1 MESKINSII
10 LIIKYL
16 SNMTIWVIILL
27 STTCLAVGGWFGKYI
42 SEREAKRTNQTIQDK
57 LDQAREKSEIILD
70 KARESADR
78 EADRIIKRWENQAKD
93 ILEEAKRKLQS
104 STDQE
109 EQNKKIKKELEWKK
123 QTLEDLIKEESWKLS
138 EIAKLTEAEAKEELF
153 KNIERTESSEIEKFI
168 EKFKQ
173 EKNESAKQEA
183 GNILSKI
190 LPRVAVQASSEFL
203 VSVVDLPSE
212 DYKWRIIW
220 REGRNIAFFEKTTWV
235 ELAMDDSPGIVKIS
249 SFDTEKKYL
258 AVQTLKKLVKDG
270 RINPSYIEK
279 YYNECIEN
287 FDEDM
292 KTIGRKTLLEL
303 WVPMM
308 NSELLL
314 YIWKF
319 SLRFSYWQNL
329 LAHSKEVASIAELI
343 ASELGYDSAL
353 AKKAGLLHDIGK
365 IDTSSGESHAAIW
378 GKILKNLWMNETVIN
393 TAEWHHFDV
402 DITTPIGWIVTAADA
417 ISAGR
422 EGVRLNSKEK
432 FTERMSTLEELVKNT
447 HWIKKAYIMQAGREI
462 WAFVDPE
469 KVRDLEMEKISKN
482 IAVSIE
488 WGLDYPGIIRVVLI
502 RENKTVTFVQ

>member
-1 MESKINSII
+1 
-10 LIIKYL
+10 
-16 SNMTIWVIILL
+16 MTIWVILLL
-27 STTCLAVGGWFGKYI
+27 STTCLGIGYLIWKGLY
-42 SEREAKRTNQTIQDK
+42 EREAKKTNQTIQEK
-57 LDQAREKSEIILD
+57 LDQSRMKSEEILD
-70 KARESADR
+70 KSRETANK
-78 EADRIIKRWENQAKD
+78 EFDRIIKRWEDQAKEV
-93 ILEEAKRKLQS
+93 LEESKRKLQS

-109 EQNKKIKKELEWKK
+109 ERNKKINEDLEGKKEKLE
-123 QTLEDLIKEESWKLS
+123 ELIKEESWKLS
-138 EIAKLTEAEAKEELF
+138 EIAKLSEAEAKDKLF
-153 KNIERTESSEIEKFI
+153 KNIEKTEAADIQKFI

-173 EKNESAKQEA
+173 EKNESAKAEA
-183 GNILSKI
+183 GNILSRI

-220 REGRNIAFFEKTTWV
+220 REWRNIAFFEKTTWV

-258 AVQTLKKLVKDG
+258 AVETLKKLVKDG

-279 YYNECIEN
+279 YYNESIEN
-287 FDEDM
+287 FDESM
-292 KTIGRKTLLEL
+292 KTIGRKTLLEI

-308 NSELLL
+308 SSELLL

-319 SLRFSYWQNL
+319 SLRFSYGQNL
-329 LAHSKEVASIAELI
+329 LAHSKEVSSIAELI

-365 IDTSSGESHAAIW
+365 IDTSTGESHAAVW
-378 GKILKNLWMNETVIN
+378 WDILRKLWMNETIIN
-393 TAEWHHFDV
+393 TAAWHHFDV
-402 DITTPIGWIVTAADA
+402 DITTPIWWIVTAADA

-422 EGVRLNSKEK
+422 EWVRLNSKEK
-432 FTERMSTLEELVKNT
+432 FTERMSMLEDLVKNT
-447 HWIKKAYIMQAGREI
+447 YWIKKAYIMQAGREI

-469 KVRDLEMEKISKN
+469 KANDLEMDKISKE
-482 IAVSIE
+482 IAVKIE

>member
-1 MESKINSII
+1 
-10 LIIKYL
+10 
-16 SNMTIWVIILL
+16 
-27 STTCLAVGGWFGKYI
+27 
-42 SEREAKRTNQTIQDK
+42 
-57 LDQAREKSEIILD
+57 
-70 KARESADR
+70 
-78 EADRIIKRWENQAKD
+78 
-93 ILEEAKRKLQS
+93 
-104 STDQE
+104 
-109 EQNKKIKKELEWKK
+109 
-123 QTLEDLIKEESWKLS
+123 
-138 EIAKLTEAEAKEELF
+138 
-153 KNIERTESSEIEKFI
+153 
-168 EKFKQ
+168 
-173 EKNESAKQEA
+173 
-183 GNILSKI
+183 
-190 LPRVAVQASSEFL
+190 
-203 VSVVDLPSE
+203 
-212 DYKWRIIW
+212 
-220 REGRNIAFFEKTTWV
+220 
-235 ELAMDDSPGIVKIS
+235 
-249 SFDTEKKYL
+249 
-258 AVQTLKKLVKDG
+258 
-270 RINPSYIEK
+270 
-279 YYNECIEN
+279 
-287 FDEDM
+287 
-292 KTIGRKTLLEL
+292 
-303 WVPMM
+303 MM

-319 SLRFSYWQNL
+319 SLRFSYGQNL

-402 DITTPIGWIVTAADA
+402 DITTPIWWIVTAADA

-469 KVRDLEMEKISKN
+469 KVKDLEMEKISKN